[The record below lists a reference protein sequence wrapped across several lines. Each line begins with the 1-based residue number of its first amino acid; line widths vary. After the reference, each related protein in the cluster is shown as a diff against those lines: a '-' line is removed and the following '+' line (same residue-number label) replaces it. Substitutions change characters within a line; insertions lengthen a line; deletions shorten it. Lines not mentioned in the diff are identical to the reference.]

1 MISHPKPRIPTSKF
15 PSELLIPQLQNIRHN
30 RYHRTV
36 GLRWSIV
43 RRHIVSS
50 EKVAMGRIA
59 VWCIA
64 ATATMLAG
72 CVPQPF
78 QTRTTGAFDI
88 RIEQKRSASP
98 IVHKEVQSTL
108 PKGFRGVVAVI
119 DVDGLL
125 VNSAT
130 NSLVGVGE
138 NPVSLF
144 REKLDAAASLPC
156 LSAVV
161 LRINSP
167 GGGVTAC
174 DILRRDLVAFRQRT
188 GVPVYA
194 CLMDLGTGG
203 AYYLATAC
211 DQIYAHPTS
220 LTGGIGV
227 IYNVYSLENTMLQF
241 EAVDLAVKSGEHID
255 LGSPTHKLTPEG
267 RAILQRIADGY
278 HATFVNAVKAARP
291 KARSLPP
298 EWFDGRILTAQEAL
312 GAGLVD
318 TIAYLDDVIVAA
330 GQAGPA
336 ASRAVLLRRADER
349 GQSIYDISPVG
360 APEKNWLPVSI
371 PGLERSRLPMFL
383 YLWQPDPTIERTLA
397 P

>member
-1 MISHPKPRIPTSKF
+1 MTDTTDT
-15 PSELLIPQLQNIRHN
+15 
-30 RYHRTV
+30 TV
-36 GLRWSIV
+36 SAARENGPAPAPMDQGWK
-43 RRHIVSS
+43 
-50 EKVAMGRIA
+50 EAMGRNAAWWIA
-59 VWCIA
+59 MTA
-64 ATATMLAG
+64 AALSG

-78 QTRTTGAFDI
+78 QSRTSGGLDI
-88 RIEQKRSASP
+88 RLEQKRSAAP
-98 IVHKEVQSTL
+98 IVQREVTTSL
-108 PKGFRGVVAVI
+108 PKGTCGVVALV

-130 NSLVGVGE
+130 ASFVAPIE

-144 REKLDAAASLPC
+144 REKLDKAAKIPH

-174 DILRRDLVAFRQRT
+174 DILRRDLIEFRQKT
-188 GVPVYA
+188 GVPVFA

-211 DQIYAHPTS
+211 DQIFAHPTT

-241 EAVDLAVKSGEHID
+241 ETVDLAVKAGEHID
-255 LGSPTHKLTPEG
+255 LGSPTHKMTAEG
-267 RAILQRIADGY
+267 REILQRIADGY
-278 HATFVNAVKAARP
+278 HTTFVDAVKQSRP
-291 KARSLPP
+291 KTRSLPV

-312 GAGLVD
+312 NAGLVD
-318 TIAYLDDVIVAA
+318 SIGYLEEVILAA
-330 GQAGPA
+330 GQAGSP

-349 GQSIYDISPVG
+349 GQTIYDIIPSG

-371 PGLERSRLPMFL
+371 PGIERSRLPMFL